1 MLDLVDLT
9 KTYPGAKTPVVA
21 LDKVNL
27 TVGRGEIFGVIG
39 RSGAGKST
47 LIRCINLLERP
58 TSGMV
63 RVDGH
68 DLSSLDDRALNLARR
83 DIGMVFQHFNLL
95 SSRTAADN
103 VALPLE
109 IAGHKPAEI
118 RQRVADLLDLVG
130 LSGEAGRYPAQ
141 LSGGQKQRVGIARA
155 LANRPKVLLCDEAT
169 SALDPET
176 TLQILDLIA
185 DINRR
190 LGVTVVL
197 ITHEMNVVRR
207 IAAKVAVLEAGRVL
221 ESGPVYDVFTKPVSE
236 TTRSFVAETV
246 GYEVPPALLALAAQN
261 PGIGPATLV
270 RVEPMGVAPGEPLV
284 SRVSRNFAVD
294 LRIVAGRIDAI
305 QGRPF
310 GSLVMIA
317 SGAPDV
323 IGSALDY
330 LRQHNVHVEVLGHV
344 ATNDRAA
351 S

>member
-1 MLDLVDLT
+1 MLELVELT
-9 KTYPGAKTPVVA
+9 KIYPGAKDPVVA
-21 LDKVNL
+21 LDKVSL

-58 TSGMV
+58 TSGTV
-63 RVDGH
+63 SVDGH
-68 DLSSLDDRALNLARR
+68 DLSSLGDQALNRARR
-83 DIGMVFQHFNLL
+83 EIGMVFQHFNLL
-95 SSRTAADN
+95 SSRTAFDN

-109 IAGHKPAEI
+109 IAGTRPAEI
-118 RQRVADLLDLVG
+118 RPRVAELLELVG

-176 TLQILDLIA
+176 TIQILDLVA

-197 ITHEMNVVRR
+197 ITHEMSVVRR
-207 IAAKVAVLEAGRVL
+207 IADRVAVLEAGRVL
-221 ESGPVYDVFTKPVSE
+221 ESGPVYDIFTRPAFE
-236 TTRSFVAETV
+236 TTRRFVAETV
-246 GYEVPPALLALAAQN
+246 GYEVPAALLAMVAEN
-261 PGIGPATLV
+261 PGIGAATLM
-270 RVEPMGVAPGEPLV
+270 RVSLVGVPPGEPLM
-284 SRVSRNFAVD
+284 SRLVRNFAIDV
-294 LRIVAGRIDAI
+294 RIVAGRIDAI

-310 GSLVMIA
+310 GSLVVLTTGTPHDIA
-317 SGAPDV
+317 A
-323 IGSALDY
+323 ALDY
-330 LRQHNVHVEVLGHV
+330 MRQRNVQIEVLGHV
-344 ATNDRAA
+344 AANDRAA

>member
-1 MLDLVDLT
+1 MLDLVELT
-9 KTYPGAKTPVVA
+9 KIYPGAAAPVVA
-21 LDKVNL
+21 LDKVSL

-58 TSGMV
+58 TSGTV

-68 DLSSLDDRALNLARR
+68 DLSSLGDRELNQARR

-95 SSRTAADN
+95 SSRTAFDN

-109 IAGHKPAEI
+109 IAGHKAAGI
-118 RQRVADLLDLVG
+118 RERVGDLLDLVG

-176 TLQILDLIA
+176 TVQILDLIA

-221 ESGPVYDVFTKPVSE
+221 ESGTVYDVFTRPKSE
-236 TTRSFVAETV
+236 TTRSFVSETV
-246 GYEVPPALLALAAQN
+246 GYEVPAALLARASRN
-261 PGIGPATLV
+261 PGIGAATLL
-270 RVEPMGVAPGEPLV
+270 RVDLTGAATREPLV
-284 SRVSRNFAVD
+284 SELSRRFGLD
-294 LRIVAGRIDAI
+294 LNIVAGRIDAI
-305 QGRPF
+305 QGRPY
-310 GSLVMIA
+310 GSLAMIA
-317 SGAPDV
+317 SGPPDGIEAAV
-323 IGSALDY
+323 NH
-330 LRQHNVHVEVLGHV
+330 LRLRDVHVEVLGHV
-344 ATNDRAA
+344 PTDDRTDP
-351 S
+351 